1 MSARDDPDSF
11 QASLDEPSYPLS
23 MPQLVSDRIRG
34 RVPRALLASLSIFV
48 CAWSLGP
55 TSAQSATPKPAVPFR
70 ADEELVYKNTDG
82 RELSLYLYK
91 PEGFHAD
98 GKRPAFVYM
107 HGGGWAGG
115 TLHQGMDLLDTVRD
129 RGMVGINVEYRL
141 ADEKNLDPA
150 RCIEDAKSALRFI
163 RSRAADLGIDPGRIV
178 AGGHSAGGHLAA
190 ACALLPTFDAASD
203 DLSVSCKPN
212 ALALIVPVLDNGPD
226 KGYKHE
232 APAIK
237 ANLEAY
243 SPAHN
248 VAAGAPPTI
257 IFAGNQDAGAA
268 LSCLQRFSDNM
279 KQAGNACEL
288 LVYEGGHGFA
298 NDSPVK
304 EEVNGRIVAFIR
316 QLGWLPGGSVAE
328 QEAGAEALPQEPG
341 PSPTLAPIFC
351 DRMVLQRDVAVPV
364 WGWARPGQSV
374 TVEFAGQ
381 KKTTTATA
389 SGTWIVRFDPMEAS
403 AEGRTLGISAGPN
416 GTLQLQDVVVGEV
429 WFCAGQ
435 SNMEVRLAGN
445 PEISVERELPT
456 NPHLRAFVFP
466 KHFAEAPLEKTREG
480 RWLVADPKGRGNFFA
495 VAYFFGK
502 EVQRGLNVPVGLIQ
516 SAWGGTPV
524 QAWTSREKLMADPE
538 MNVIAE
544 AGLERYREGL
554 LANER
559 FLAEGGDP
567 KRLPW
572 PEWQNAKVP
581 SFLFN
586 GMVHPFMPYAMRGVI
601 WYQGEHNTGEPWSYA
616 KMFTAMIQDWRGR
629 WRMGDFPFYFCQL
642 PGVKT
647 RDPRLEGNVAILRGM
662 QAKALELPNTGMA
675 VTYDTAEEEDN
686 HPRNKRPVGE
696 RLARLAL
703 AKTFGK
709 PIECHGPSY
718 AGMSVEGRR
727 VIVRFDHVGGGLMAR
742 TIPAEY
748 KPISSKPETKPVV
761 RKSPGSQLEGFQLR
775 SRDGVWEWAEA
786 RIEGATVVVESKRVP
801 QPVAVRYGWSDFGF
815 FNLFNQAGLPA
826 PPFSSEKLE
835 PSPVPENGSRHA
847 CLPTPEVAFLERR

>member
-1 MSARDDPDSF
+1 
-11 QASLDEPSYPLS
+11 
-23 MPQLVSDRIRG
+23 MPQAFVAA
-34 RVPRALLASLSIFV
+34 VSIFACV
-48 CAWSLGP
+48 WPLVDA
-55 TSAQSATPKPAVPFR
+55 SAQIHPPKPAVPFK
-70 ADEELVYKNTDG
+70 ADEQLLYKSVGG
-82 RELSLYLYK
+82 RDLSLYLYK
-91 PEGFHAD
+91 PEGWSVD

-115 TLHQGMDLLDTVRD
+115 TLNQGMDLLDAARD
-129 RGMVGINVEYRL
+129 SGMVGINVEYRL
-141 ADEKNLDPA
+141 ADAKNVDPA

-163 RSRAADLGIDPGRIV
+163 RSRAADLGIDPSRIV

-190 ACALLPTFDAASD
+190 ACALLPTFDAVSD
-203 DLSVSCKPN
+203 DLRVSCKPN

-232 APAIK
+232 VPAIK

-243 SPAHN
+243 SPAHS

-257 IFAGNQDAGAA
+257 IFAGNQDTGAA
-268 LSCLQRFSDNM
+268 LSCLQRFNDTM
-279 KQAGNACEL
+279 KQAGNACEVV
-288 LVYEGGHGFA
+288 VYEGGHGFA
-298 NDSPVK
+298 NNSPVK
-304 EEVNGRIVAFIR
+304 EEVNDRIIAFVR

-328 QEAGAEALPQEPG
+328 QEAEPEALPQEPG
-341 PSPTLAPIFC
+341 PALTLAPIFC
-351 DRMVLQRDVAVPV
+351 DRMVLQRDATVPI
-364 WGWARPGQSV
+364 WGWAQPGQSV
-374 TVEFAGQ
+374 IVEFAEQ

-389 SGTWIVRFDPMEAS
+389 SGKWMVRLDPMEAS
-403 AEGRTLGISAGPN
+403 AEGRTLRISAGSN
-416 GTLQLQDVVVGEV
+416 GTLPLNDVVVGEV

-435 SNMEVRLAGN
+435 SNMETHLAGN
-445 PEISVERELPT
+445 PEISVERELPP
-456 NPHLRAFVFP
+456 NPHLRAFVFR
-466 KHFAEAPLEKTREG
+466 KEYAESPLEKTAEG
-480 RWLVADPKGRGNFFA
+480 RWIVADSKSRGNFFA

-502 EVQRGLNVPVGLIQ
+502 DVQRELNVPVGLIQ

-524 QAWTSREKLMADPE
+524 QAWTSREKLAGDPE
-538 MNVIAE
+538 MNAIAE
-544 AGLERYREGL
+544 TGLERYREGL

-559 FLAEGGDP
+559 FLAAGGDP
-567 KRLPW
+567 KKLPW

-581 SFLFN
+581 SVLFN
-586 GMVHPFMPYAMRGVI
+586 GMVHPFIPYAMRGVI

-616 KMFTAMIQDWRGR
+616 KMFTAMIQDWRDR
-629 WRMGDFPFYFCQL
+629 WGMGDFPFYFCQL
-642 PGVKT
+642 PGLKM
-647 RDPRLEGNVAILRGM
+647 RDPKAEGNLAILRGM
-662 QAKALELPNTGMA
+662 QARALELPNTGMA

-718 AGMSVEGRR
+718 AGMSVEGSR

-748 KPISSKPETKPVV
+748 RPISSKPETKPVV

-775 SRDGVWEWAEA
+775 SKGGAWEWAEA

-801 QPVAVRYGWSDFGF
+801 QPVAVRYAWSDFGF

-835 PSPVPENGSRHA
+835 
-847 CLPTPEVAFLERR
+847 